1 MPDESGN
8 YSKFLGIGSVLWG
21 ITIVVPY
28 FYWFSI
34 AMCNR
39 VVGKLEGRKVGS
51 MGG

>member
-21 ITIVVPY
+21 TTIVVPH